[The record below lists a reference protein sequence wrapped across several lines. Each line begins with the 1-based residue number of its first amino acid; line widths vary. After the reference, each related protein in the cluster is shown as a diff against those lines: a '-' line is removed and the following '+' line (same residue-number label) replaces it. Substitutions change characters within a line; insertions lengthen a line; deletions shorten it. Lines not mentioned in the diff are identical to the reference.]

1 MLHYDFN
8 SLKCK
13 ILIINIIL
21 YPTPHDQMYH
31 ETKCSS
37 ILVWTFNYYPLSYL
51 SPQPA
56 AYANLLNKGC

>member
-13 ILIINIIL
+13 ILIINVIL

-31 ETKCSS
+31 ETKRSS
-37 ILVWTFNYYPLSYL
+37 TLVWTFIYYPLSYL

-56 AYANLLNKGC
+56 A